1 VIECRKER
9 SIVESERAFFEIVLA
24 GFCRSRAARFEDDLR
39 VNRIERGERCV
50 FERRRRDSRYLVPLL
65 GKLGF
70 VESKTAR
77 KRRIRRI
84 VANLVCEDVARE
96 MAELVLC

>member
-1 VIECRKER
+1 MIECRKQR
-9 SIVESERAFFEIVLA
+9 GIVQSERAFLEIVLA
-24 GFCRSRAARFEDDLR
+24 GLRRGRAARFEDGLR